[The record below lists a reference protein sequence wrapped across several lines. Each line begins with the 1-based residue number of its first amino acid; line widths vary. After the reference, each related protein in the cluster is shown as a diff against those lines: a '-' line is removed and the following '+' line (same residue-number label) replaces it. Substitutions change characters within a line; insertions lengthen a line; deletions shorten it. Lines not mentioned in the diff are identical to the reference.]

1 MAHSAL
7 EALPTILAALRG
19 RRRTRVLGVEGGYR
33 GLVLAR
39 AMADPDTDAP
49 LIYLVPDDA
58 SARTVAADVGF
69 FAGVEGAGADEGASR
84 RILILPEID
93 VSPYGDV
100 SPDPRSVGARLAALE
115 RLRAGEPELVIASMR
130 SLLRKTIPAAAF
142 AELCRGWRVGG
153 ELGREEA
160 ASFLSAAGY
169 ERVDVVGD
177 PGSFAI
183 RGGIMDVWVP
193 IEPFPARLEWW
204 GDEIERIR
212 VFDPDTQR
220 SLREVES
227 LRVHPVR
234 ETIVTGDRD
243 LRLAVLGLG
252 DSLDVPSSTTRQ
264 VIENLKAGVD
274 FFGIDALTPLF
285 HDALVPVWDYLP
297 KETRWFVDEPEAL
310 LGLAERMFDEIDH
323 DHARARAAKAL
334 VAPTEDFF
342 LGRAELGDKIHAA
355 PVAGMRLEMYDPEQT
370 SRDRRGL
377 VRIDLGHNV
386 VLRAKLEAARGQ
398 RGGELLRPVVDHIRG
413 LGVQSESESESES
426 EFGSGT
432 GAELGA
438 AYAVGQGGEGVQ
450 GELFGADVDRDRGAG
465 LEDRDPW
472 DVVLVAPNLTHAER
486 LTAMLRGYGMNLPR
500 PVPASERGVLEL
512 GGSELRRTR
521 VRVLPGS
528 LSEGFASEA
537 DRLLI
542 ISESEIFGAVNRRQ
556 KRRRRGKTGIASLS
570 QLNVGDFVVHLT
582 HGVGRYQGLTKLGTS
597 GAIASDFVI
606 VEYAKRDKLYL
617 PVHRIGEIER
627 YVSAESKP
635 PKLDKMGGQTFEAKA
650 KKIRADVRQLA
661 EELLQ
666 LYAQREAETG
676 HAFPEPDD
684 MYSAFEQ
691 TFPFEETPDQADAI
705 DAVQADLSAPQ
716 PMDRLI
722 CGDVGFGKTEVALR
736 ASFRAAAAGKQV
748 AVLAPTTVLVQQ
760 HFQTFS
766 ERMEAF
772 PIEVGV
778 LNRFASPADRKA
790 TLAGI
795 RNGSIDVVVGTHR
808 LLGKDVRFKDL
819 GLVVIDEEQRFGV
832 KQKDRFK
839 KLKTSVD
846 MLTLSATP
854 IPRTLHMSLLGLR
867 EISMITT
874 APIDRLAVRT
884 HLTRHSDLVIEEGIR
899 RELARGGQTFYVVP
913 RVMGIEEHAVR
924 IRELVPE
931 ARVAVAHGQMPPEML
946 ERTMID
952 FVEHRADVLVSTT
965 IIESGLDI
973 PRANT
978 MFIARA
984 DQFGLAQLY
993 QLRGR
998 IGRSKLRAYCFLM
1011 VNSLERLSEEGRR
1024 RLEAIQR
1031 HSELGAGFSV
1041 ASHDLEIRGAGDLL
1055 GRRQSGSIQ
1064 SIGFEAYA
1072 RILGEAVAELRGDPI
1087 SRETDPE
1094 LSFDLPAF
1102 LPDTYVEDV
1111 GARLDFYRRLS
1122 TARDSDEVREV
1133 MLELH
1138 DRYGEMPVEA
1148 RHFGLMMACKSYGRR
1163 LGALSV
1169 DLKGM
1174 RLSLRLGPST
1184 PLTAAAAAGLGDAT
1198 DGRVRLVRGSGDHDS
1213 SRIVARI
1220 PNRTG
1225 KDCTRQLE
1233 VCESVLAELVTFA
1246 NLDRAVEAPRRS

>member
-1 MAHSAL
+1 MSQSAL
-7 EALPTILAALRG
+7 EALPSILRALRG
-19 RRRTRVLGVEGGYR
+19 RRRTRVLGIEGGYR

-49 LIYLVPDDA
+49 LLYVAPDDA
-58 SARTVAADVGF
+58 TARMVAADVGF
-69 FAGVEGAGADEGASR
+69 FAGVDAAAVDDAAAR
-84 RILILPEID
+84 RIVVVPEID

-115 RLRAGEPELVIASMR
+115 RLRAGEAELIIASLR
-130 SLLRKTIPAAAF
+130 SLVRKTIPADTF
-142 AELCRGWRVGG
+142 AGLCRSWRQGG

-160 ASFLSAAGY
+160 AAFLTAAGY
-169 ERVDVVGD
+169 VRVDVVGD

-193 IEPFPARLEWW
+193 IDPFPARLEWW

-220 SLREVES
+220 SLREVRG

-234 ETIVTGDRD
+234 ETIAGGDQD
-243 LRLAVLGLG
+243 MRLAVLSLG
-252 DSLDVPSSTTRQ
+252 DELEVPTSTTRQ
-264 VIENLKAGVD
+264 VIENLKNGVD

-285 HDALVPVWDYLP
+285 HGALSPLWDYLP
-297 KETRWFVDEPEAL
+297 ADARWYVDEPEAL
-310 LGLAERMFDEIDH
+310 LGLGERLAEQTEHEFR
-323 DHARARAAKAL
+323 RAVAAKAL
-334 VAPTEDFF
+334 VAPPDRFF
-342 LGRAELGDKIHAA
+342 LDRTVLADKIRAT
-355 PVAGMRLEMYDPEQT
+355 PVVGARLELHEPE
-370 SRDRRGL
+370 RAAKDRRGL
-377 VRIDLGHNV
+377 MRVDLGRNV
-386 VLRAKLEAARGQ
+386 ALRGKLDAARG
-398 RGGELLRPVVDHIRG
+398 RKGGELLRPVVDHIRSLSGEGELPADPALGSDGGGPSFTVGDG
-413 LGVQSESESESES
+413 LGLGESPPPVEH
-426 EFGSGT
+426 
-432 GAELGA
+432 
-438 AYAVGQGGEGVQ
+438 
-450 GELFGADVDRDRGAG
+450 
-465 LEDRDPW
+465 W
-472 DVVLVAPNLTHAER
+472 DVVLVAPNSTHAER
-486 LTAMLRGYGMNLPR
+486 LTAMLRGYGLKLAR
-500 PVPASERGVLEL
+500 PEAAGERGVLEL
-512 GGSELRRTR
+512 GGEGLRRTR
-521 VRVLPGS
+521 VRVVPGT
-528 LSEGFASEA
+528 LSEGFVSAA

-542 ISESEIFGAVNRRQ
+542 VSESEIFGPVGRRQ
-556 KRRRRGKTGIASLS
+556 KRRRRGRRAGLASLT
-570 QLNVGDFVVHLT
+570 QLSVGDYVVHVV
-582 HGVGRYQGLTKLGTS
+582 HGVGRYQGLTKLQTS
-597 GAIASDFVI
+597 GAAKGRNAIASDFVI
-606 VEYAKRDKLYL
+606 IEYAKRDKLYL

-627 YVSAESKP
+627 YVSAEAKA

-666 LYAQREAETG
+666 IYAQREAQTG
-676 HAFPEPDD
+676 HGFPEAGD
-684 MYSAFEQ
+684 MYTSFEQ

-705 DAVQADLSAPQ
+705 DAVQDDLGKPQ

-736 ASFRAAAAGKQV
+736 AAFRAAAGGKQV

-760 HFQTFS
+760 HFLTFS

-772 PIEVGV
+772 PIQVGV
-778 LNRFASPADRKA
+778 LNRFASAAERKA

-795 RNGSIDVVVGTHR
+795 RDGSVDVVVGTHR
-808 LLGKDVRFKDL
+808 LLGRDVRFKDL
-819 GLVVIDEEQRFGV
+819 GLVIIDEEQRFGV

-874 APIDRLAVRT
+874 PPVDRLAVRT
-884 HLTRHSDLVIEEGIR
+884 YLTRHSDVVIEEGVR
-899 RELARGGQTFYVVP
+899 KELARGGQVFYVVP
-913 RVMGIEEHAVR
+913 RVLGIEEHAVR

-946 ERTMID
+946 EQTMID

-1011 VNSLERLSEEGRR
+1011 VNSLERLSDDARR

-1031 HSELGAGFSV
+1031 HSELGSGFNV

-1064 SIGFEAYA
+1064 AIGFEAYA

-1087 SRETDPE
+1087 SLETDPE
-1094 LSFDLPAF
+1094 LAFDVPAF

-1122 TARDSDEVREV
+1122 TARDADEVREV
-1133 MLELH
+1133 MAEIH
-1138 DRYGEMPVEA
+1138 DRYGELPVEGK
-1148 RHFGLMMACKSYGRR
+1148 HFGLMMACKSYGRR
-1163 LGALSV
+1163 LGAISLE
-1169 DLKGM
+1169 LEGM
-1174 RLSLRLGPST
+1174 RFSVRLGTQT
-1184 PLTAAAAAGLGDAT
+1184 PLGADVAIGLADMT
-1198 DGRVRLVRGSGDHDS
+1198 DGRIRLVRGSGDHDS
-1213 SRIVARI
+1213 SRLVATI

-1233 VCESVLAELVTFA
+1233 VCEHVLAELMTFA
-1246 NLDRAVEAPRRS
+1246 RLDHAAGLR